1 MAHVSR
7 PGGDRSEIVLHAVE
21 PSGEH
26 RIVTS
31 YVVGAKGV
39 EAVGRR
45 KMRHRDDARAVSAS
59 RGDARIGDDVCK
71 GVCPVVGAQAPFIE
85 NNDGAR
91 RLDKIEEVREA
102 REAVRDRG

>member
-1 MAHVSR
+1 MSVE

-31 YVVGAKGV
+31 YVARAKGV

-45 KMRHRDDARAVSAS
+45 KMWHRDDARAVSAS
-59 RGDARIGDDVCK
+59 CSDARIGDDVGK
-71 GVCPVVGAQAPFIE
+71 SVCLTVGARAPFIE
-85 NNDGAR
+85 NNNGAR

-102 REAVRDRG
+102 RELSGSGARR

>member
-1 MAHVSR
+1 MSVE
-7 PGGDRSEIVLHAVE
+7 PGADRSEIVLHAVQ

-26 RIVTS
+26 RIVMS
-31 YVVGAKGV
+31 RIVGAKGV

-59 RGDARIGDDVCK
+59 CGDARIGDDVGK
-71 GVCPVVGAQAPFIE
+71 SVCPAVGAHAPFIE
-85 NNDGAR
+85 NNNGAR

-102 REAVRDRG
+102 REAVRIGGR